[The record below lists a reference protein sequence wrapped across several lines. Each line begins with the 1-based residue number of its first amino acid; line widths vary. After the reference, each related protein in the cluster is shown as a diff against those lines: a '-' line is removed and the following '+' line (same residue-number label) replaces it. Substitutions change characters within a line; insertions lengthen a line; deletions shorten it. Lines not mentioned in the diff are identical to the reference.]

1 MSLKF
6 SDGSTGQRLGYED
19 YLFRMILKQGHVVSR
34 PNEPIYVEAHDLSE
48 LEGRRPVF
56 KMTLAE
62 SSMLEETWPS
72 FATSGLSGEWTLNG
86 TTGLLK
92 LFKAFEAKDSTEL
105 KLFLLDPQGH
115 EIMRSRY
122 QEMFADSR

>member
-1 MSLKF
+1 MALQF
-6 SDGSTGQRLGYED
+6 SDGTSGRLGYED

-48 LEGRRPVF
+48 LDGRRPIF

-62 SSMLEETWPS
+62 SSMLEEIWPA
-72 FATSGLSGEWTLNG
+72 FASSGLAGEWTLNG
-86 TTGLLK
+86 TTGLIK
-92 LFKAFEAKDSTEL
+92 LFKAFEPKDKHEL
-105 KLFLLDPQGH
+105 ETFLLDSQGH

-122 QEMFADSR
+122 EQLFAH